1 MTMEL
6 DYNRDLYGVEHEAG
20 PFEVNAELIE
30 TFTRSIGE
38 TNPVFT
44 HAAAAQAAGYTD
56 VLAPPT
62 LVTML
67 VRNVELPDI
76 DLKFGRA
83 RFHAGQR
90 VQARAPIVAGD
101 SLMASSHL
109 KEVYPQDRAQR
120 HHGIHRMG
128 DHLHQPER
136 RSGRRRPGI
145 LRLQGVMQTMADR
158 SSTLFDDIEMGDEI
172 GPIELVATDENVS
185 TFCELWGNP
194 MPNRF
199 TSPGSSR
206 GRRPARSH
214 SARW

>member
-6 DYNRDLYGVEHEAG
+6 EYNRDLYGVEHEAG
-20 PFEVNAELIE
+20 PFEVTAELIS

-38 TNPVFT
+38 TNAIFT
-44 HAAAAQAAGYTD
+44 EQAAARAAGYAG

-90 VQARAPIVAGD
+90 VQSRSPIVAGD

-109 KEVYPQDRAQR
+109 KEVYPKT
-120 HHGIHRMG
+120 G
-128 DHLHQPER
+128 
-136 RSGRRRPGI
+136 RSGTMVFTVWETTFTN
-145 LRLQGVMQTMADR
+145 QDGVVVADVQE
-158 SSTLFDDIEMGDEI
+158 SY
-172 GPIELVATDENVS
+172 A
-185 TFCELWGNP
+185 
-194 MPNRF
+194 
-199 TSPGSSR
+199 SR
-206 GRRPARSH
+206 E
-214 SARW
+214 